1 MPIIV
6 LRIQSF
12 KNVYEIQRIDRLI
25 ASYIINA
32 KAKIINATRTKFL
45 IALSFIY
52 LHTNA
57 IIVNDS

>member
-6 LRIQSF
+6 LRIQYF
-12 KNVYEIQRIDRLI
+12 KKVYEIQRIDRLI

-45 IALSFIY
+45 IALSFIQM
-52 LHTNA
+52 L
-57 IIVNDS
+57 S